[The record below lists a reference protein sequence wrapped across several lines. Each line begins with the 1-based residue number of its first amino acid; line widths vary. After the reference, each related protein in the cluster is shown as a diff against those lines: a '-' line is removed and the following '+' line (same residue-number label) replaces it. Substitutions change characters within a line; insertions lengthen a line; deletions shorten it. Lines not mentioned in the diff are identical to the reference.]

1 MPILVEYKRGLKIC
15 RTTDNLIFL
24 ADPISAKGARGSQSV
39 FITHAH
45 TDHSMAF
52 PNSGTKIY
60 SSKLTNDIYHALTGK
75 ISKNVQF
82 LDINKTEK
90 IKGVDVQLLPA
101 GHLLGASQTLFYF
114 DEKTILYTGDI
125 STDKMIT
132 VPQAT
137 VPEGDID
144 TLIIESTYG
153 TPNIFFEPRST
164 IKFSLLKWIMD
175 NLQKKRVPVIN
186 IGYSGPA
193 QEIIAFLNEMLSVD
207 IYCNAR
213 VSKVN
218 EIYKR
223 ESVSINWYDYDQLGE
238 EPFRPENSIV
248 LLPRSAKK
256 PPSFLEEHRIA
267 RGILTGQ
274 AARFAYS
281 NFQQSFPF
289 SMHANFGELLEFV
302 EKVNPKTVYTIY
314 GYDSELAAVIRNK
327 LKIPS
332 RPLKAIGKTTL
343 EEFF

>member
-60 SSKLTNDIYHALTGK
+60 SSKLTNDIYQALTSK
-75 ISKNVQF
+75 IPRNVQF

-90 IKGVDVQLLPA
+90 VRGVDVKLLHA

-114 DEKTILYTGDI
+114 DEKTIFYTGDI

-137 VPEGDID
+137 VPEDDID

-153 TPNIFFEPRST
+153 NPNIFFESRST

-193 QEIIAFLNEMLSVD
+193 QEVMAFLSEMLSVD
-207 IYCNAR
+207 IYCNAG
-213 VSKVN
+213 VSKIN

-223 ESVSINWYDYDQLGE
+223 EGVSIDWYDYDQLGE

-256 PPSFLEEHRIA
+256 TPSFLEGNRLA
-267 RGILTGQ
+267 RGIVTGQ

-289 SMHANFGELLEFV
+289 SMHANFRELLEFV
-302 EKVNPKTVYTIY
+302 ERVNPKTVYTIY

-332 RPLKAIGKTTL
+332 QPLKAIGKSTL
-343 EEFF
+343 EKFF

>member
-1 MPILVEYKRGLKIC
+1 MPILIEYKRGLKIC

-60 SSKLTNDIYHALTGK
+60 SSKLTNDIYHALTSK
-75 ISKNVQF
+75 TPKNVQF

-90 IKGVDVQLLPA
+90 VRGVDVQLLPA

-132 VPQAT
+132 VPQAA
-137 VPEGDID
+137 VPEDDID

-175 NLQKKRVPVIN
+175 NLQKKR
-186 IGYSGPA
+186 
-193 QEIIAFLNEMLSVD
+193 
-207 IYCNAR
+207 
-213 VSKVN
+213 
-218 EIYKR
+218 
-223 ESVSINWYDYDQLGE
+223 
-238 EPFRPENSIV
+238 
-248 LLPRSAKK
+248 
-256 PPSFLEEHRIA
+256 
-267 RGILTGQ
+267 
-274 AARFAYS
+274 
-281 NFQQSFPF
+281 
-289 SMHANFGELLEFV
+289 
-302 EKVNPKTVYTIY
+302 
-314 GYDSELAAVIRNK
+314 
-327 LKIPS
+327 
-332 RPLKAIGKTTL
+332 
-343 EEFF
+343 

>member
-1 MPILVEYKRGLKIC
+1 MPILIEYKRGLKIC

-60 SSKLTNDIYHALTGK
+60 SSKLTNDIYHALTSK
-75 ISKNVQF
+75 TPKNVQF

-90 IKGVDVQLLPA
+90 VRGVDVQLLPA

-132 VPQAT
+132 VPQAAI
-137 VPEGDID
+137 PEDDID

-193 QEIIAFLNEMLSVD
+193 QEVMAFLNEMLSVD

-213 VSKVN
+213 ASKIN

-223 ESVSINWYDYDQLGE
+223 EGASINWYDYDQLGE
-238 EPFRPENSIV
+238 KTFRQENSIV

-256 PPSFLEEHRIA
+256 LPSFLEKYRIA
-267 RGILTGQ
+267 RGIVTGQ

-289 SMHANFGELLEFV
+289 SMHANFRELLEFI
-302 EKVNPKTVYTIY
+302 ERVNPKTVYTIY
-314 GYDSELAAVIRNK
+314 GYDSELAAVIRNR

-332 RPLKAIGKTTL
+332 RPLKAIGKSTL
-343 EEFF
+343 EEFL